1 MSEQTTP
8 WLKLG
13 SSQLSAEV
21 DPHGAQLSIL
31 RDADGRDLLWN
42 GDAAVWAGRAPLL
55 FPIVGALAG
64 GEYRLGD
71 RRYALARHGF
81 ARGLRFEVLRSEAQ
95 HALLRLG
102 SGPATLDR
110 YPFEFELDA
119 DYLVEGATLTV
130 TATVRNTDAAPLPA
144 SFGYHPAFRWPL
156 PYGAERGSHYV
167 EFELDEPAPMRRLD
181 GQGLVIAQQSP
192 TPIAQRRLHLDDA
205 LFTEDVVIFDRV
217 RSRSVSYG
225 APSGPRLEVRFP
237 DSPYLGLW
245 TKPGAGFICI
255 EPWNGIADP
264 QGFSGD
270 FTAKPGVF
278 MVAPGAQKSLRMA
291 ISLL

>member
-1 MSEQTTP
+1 MTEKSTE

-13 SSQLSAEV
+13 SEQLSAEV

-31 RDADGRDLLWN
+31 RDAAGRDLLWN

-64 GEYRLGD
+64 GEYRLGG
-71 RRYALARHGF
+71 RRYALSRHGF
-81 ARGLRFEVLRSEAQ
+81 ARGLRFEVV
-95 HALLRLG
+95 HADAHRVRLRLEA
-102 SGPATLDR
+102 GPATLEH
-110 YPFEFELDA
+110 YPFQFQLEA
-119 DYLVEGATLTV
+119 DYAMEGATLTV
-130 TATVRNTDAAPLPA
+130 TAAVRNAGAVPMPA

-156 PYGAERGSHYV
+156 PYGAERSAHHV
-167 EFELDEPAPMRRLD
+167 EFELEEPAPMRRLSQD
-181 GQGLVIAQQSP
+181 GLLIAQQSP
-192 TPIAQRRLHLDDA
+192 TPIVQRRLALDDA
-205 LFTEDVVIFDRV
+205 LFSDDVIIFDQV
-217 RSRSVSYG
+217 RSRAVSYG
-225 APSGPRLEVRFP
+225 AAAGPRIGVRFP

-245 TKPGAGFICI
+245 TKPGAGFICT

-264 QGFSGD
+264 QGFSDD

-278 MVAPGAQKSLRMA
+278 MVAPGAQKSLRMS